1 MGSCGF
7 VGTRVSISKDEKV
20 LKIGCT
26 TKWIYL
32 ILQNCILKID

>member
-7 VGTRVSISKDEKV
+7 VGTEFVSKDEKV

-32 ILQNCILKID
+32 KPQNCILKID